1 MKLEEIMDMY
11 GTRSDYMDMHTGY
24 IYKFPEMTY
33 SKDSDTTTVPI
44 SSIDNPGWTGYVLLD
59 GDQTKR

>member
-11 GTRSDYMDMHTGY
+11 GTRSDYMDIHTGY

-33 SKDSDTTTVPI
+33 DPNTDHTTVPVT
-44 SSIDNPGWTGYVLLD
+44 SIDNPGWTGYVLID
-59 GDQTKR
+59 GDHINK